1 MPSGGDFAVTLA
13 RRADHEG
20 DAGGG
25 TGIVSRVFRV
35 YVILFVA
42 IFLLTLVG
50 TLLARF
56 VSPQVGSIV
65 LAVGWGALAIV
76 AIWDGASRLT
86 GRPGLLGG
94 ASRLGKILA
103 VAQIVLGI
111 AVLLSVLNGVT
122 SFQIPTL

>member
-1 MPSGGDFAVTLA
+1 M
-13 RRADHEG
+13 
-20 DAGGG
+20 
-25 TGIVSRVFRV
+25 SRVFRV